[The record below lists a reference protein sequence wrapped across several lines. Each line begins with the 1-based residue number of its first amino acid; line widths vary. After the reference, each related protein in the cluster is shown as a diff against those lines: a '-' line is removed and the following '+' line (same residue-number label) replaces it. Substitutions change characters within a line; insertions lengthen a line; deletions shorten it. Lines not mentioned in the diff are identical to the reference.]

1 MWEEISFPAAVF
13 VSFRVNCNSFVI
25 VMDVFFYGNLCYYKN
40 MENMITVTDLTSA
53 YGRRQVLKGASF
65 TADRGQCIAIVGANG
80 CGKSTLLSI
89 LAGTLKPKSGEVLYY
104 GMSAWHDK
112 GNGRM
117 HGDREVIR
125 KMTGYVPQENPL
137 IPELNV
143 YDNLRL
149 WYPDKK
155 QLEQEL
161 SQGFLS
167 LLGIR
172 DFCSKQV
179 SRLSGGMKKRVSIGI
194 AMAGMPPVLLLD
206 EPSAALDLV
215 CKEDIRRYLQV
226 YLERKG
232 TVVITTHEESE
243 LDLCSVVYVM
253 KDGRLTQVDHR
264 IRGEELV
271 KKFRGDESQND
282 IGGLP

>member
-1 MWEEISFPAAVF
+1 M
-13 VSFRVNCNSFVI
+13 
-25 VMDVFFYGNLCYYKN
+25 
-40 MENMITVTDLTSA
+40 TDLTSA
-53 YGRRQVLKGASF
+53 YGRKKILKGVSF
-65 TADRGQCIAIVGANG
+65 TADRGQCIAVVGANG

-89 LAGTLKPKSGEVLYY
+89 LAGTLKPRSGEVLYY
-104 GMSAWHDK
+104 GMAAWRDK
-112 GNGRM
+112 GSGRM

-137 IPELNV
+137 MPELTV

-149 WYPDKK
+149 WYPDRR

-167 LLGIR
+167 LLGIG
-172 DFCSKQV
+172 DFCRKQV
-179 SRLSGGMKKRVSIGI
+179 NKLSGGMKKRVSIGI
-194 AMAGMPPVLLLD
+194 AMAGTPPVLLLD

-243 LDLCSVVYVM
+243 LDLCSAVYVM
-253 KDGRLTQVDHR
+253 KEGRLTQVD
-264 IRGEELV
+264 RGLRGGALV
-271 KKFRGDESQND
+271 KKF
-282 IGGLP
+282 